1 MAKKKRD
8 TVKSDMTF
16 LDAIQSKRRDWGNLN
31 PVTRVV
37 PDKTKYSRKE
47 KHKKNYKEG
56 DFYNINEFIHYF

>member
-1 MAKKKRD
+1 MAKRKKKKD

-16 LDAIQSKRRDWGNLN
+16 LDAIQSQRRDWGNLN

-47 KHKKNYKEG
+47 KHKKNYKE
-56 DFYNINEFIHYF
+56 EQ

>member
-8 TVKSDMTF
+8 TVQSDMTF

-56 DFYNINEFIHYF
+56 Q

>member
-1 MAKKKRD
+1 MAKKKKE

-47 KHKKNYKEG
+47 KHKKNYKEEQYWAK
-56 DFYNINEFIHYF
+56 D

>member
-1 MAKKKRD
+1 MAKRKKKKD

-31 PVTRVV
+31 PMTRVV

-47 KHKKNYKEG
+47 KHKKNYKE
-56 DFYNINEFIHYF
+56 EQ

>member
-1 MAKKKRD
+1 MAKKKKD

-37 PDKTKYSRKE
+37 PDKTKYSRKK
-47 KHKKNYKEG
+47 KHKKNYKE
-56 DFYNINEFIHYF
+56 EQ

>member
-1 MAKKKRD
+1 MNKKEVIQMAKKKKD

-47 KHKKNYKEG
+47 KHKKDYKE
-56 DFYNINEFIHYF
+56 EQ